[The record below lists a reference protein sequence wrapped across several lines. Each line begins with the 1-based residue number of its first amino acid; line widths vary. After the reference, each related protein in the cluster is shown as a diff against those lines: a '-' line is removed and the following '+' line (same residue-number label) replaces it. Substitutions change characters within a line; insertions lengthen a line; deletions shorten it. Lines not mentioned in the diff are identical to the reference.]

1 MIADP
6 PQIKHSD
13 DWYKLIK
20 GKIGQTVFYKNAR
33 GDGIAFDMILEDKYP
48 VSNSYDIFSIN
59 TRYKFIY
66 CVLGAPT
73 TREEFLEFLGREH
86 PEYLEWFLFHQE
98 WLC

>member
-13 DWYKLIK
+13 DWYRLIK

-33 GDGIAFDMILEDKYP
+33 GDGIALGKILDNKYP
-48 VSNSYDIFSIN
+48 ISNSYDIFSIN
-59 TRYKFIY
+59 NRYKLTY
-66 CVLGAPT
+66 CVLGAPA
-73 TREEFLEFLGREH
+73 TREEFLDFLGREH
-86 PEYLEWFLFHQE
+86 PDHLEWLLFHQE